1 MRKVLLPLTL
11 ALTAMGTVQGQN
23 EYSTLVVETKSGTTL
38 EVSLQKS
45 PNVFVSNKEFTI
57 VCGDEVTG
65 YVHDEVRKFYFKP
78 YDSKTGIEV
87 PVAANTIRIAWLD
100 ESKVIISGIS
110 EVGKVRLYTLDG
122 RSVAADTST
131 SGEVTTISLDGLVPD
146 TYILNIDDKQSFKLL
161 KR

>member
-78 YDSKTGIEV
+78 YDSKTFE
-87 PVAANTIRIAWLD
+87 L
-100 ESKVIISGIS
+100 IS
-110 EVGKVRLYTLDG
+110 EG
-122 RSVAADTST
+122 VADMHCMSD
-131 SGEVTTISLDGLVPD
+131 EYLVD
-146 TYILNIDDKQSFKLL
+146 ELILELGANE